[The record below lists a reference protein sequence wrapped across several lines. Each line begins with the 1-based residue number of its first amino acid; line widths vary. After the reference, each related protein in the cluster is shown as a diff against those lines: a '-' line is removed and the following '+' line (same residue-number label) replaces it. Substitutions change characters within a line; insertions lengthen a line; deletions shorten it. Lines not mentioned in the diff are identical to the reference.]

1 MKWVILKVVFSVG
14 GGVQCSIKFSRKVW
28 GPLQGSSVRKTCRIA
43 RTHVPCPLA
52 LLGTTTLAVCPF
64 FLFRTR
70 GLSAGRMGEEGSSA
84 PSRSQGK
91 SYLWKQ
97 PLPFALVPQPGACSR
112 SLCFSSHGINPAHAF
127 PFLPG
132 FPSHSLKFFCFPVSF
147 HVAHLIPAPPVSL
160 LPPNMGIYPGT
171 DHLVFFFSLA
181 ISSNKA
187 I

>member
-1 MKWVILKVVFSVG
+1 M
-14 GGVQCSIKFSRKVW
+14 
-28 GPLQGSSVRKTCRIA
+28 QGSSVRKTCRIA

-132 FPSHSLKFFCFPVSF
+132 FPLILLSSF
-147 HVAHLIPAPPVSL
+147 ASQYPSTLPISSQL
-160 LPPNMGIYPGT
+160 LPFPSCLQIWAFIQGQIIW
-171 DHLVFFFSLA
+171 FFFSPWPYRV
-181 ISSNKA
+181 IKQSSGYRRHS
-187 I
+187 